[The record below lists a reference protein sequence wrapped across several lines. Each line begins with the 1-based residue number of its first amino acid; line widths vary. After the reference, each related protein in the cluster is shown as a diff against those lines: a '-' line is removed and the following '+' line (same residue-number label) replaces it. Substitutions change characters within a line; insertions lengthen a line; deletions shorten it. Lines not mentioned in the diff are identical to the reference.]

1 MINLEKLNSIAGKC
15 VMTIED
21 DNAMLDIIMMLL
33 KLQLFQLMVM
43 FTLRLLD
50 KFEVQRNS
58 KYPETGPF
66 PRSHLLSFQ
75 FLLNNAILPGAWR
88 ETFVC
93 DYPTSRMLQD
103 QSFFFFSFSSVTLRV
118 PPSISGTKRGIID
131 PLVSKRPKTKFKKSK
146 KTKKLN

>member
-1 MINLEKLNSIAGKC
+1 MINFDKLNSIVGNC
-15 VMTIED
+15 VIY
-21 DNAMLDIIMMLL
+21 NIYNYLLDIIMMLM

-103 QSFFFFSFSSVTLRV
+103 QSFFSFSSVTLRV
-118 PPSISGTKRGIID
+118 PPSIPGTKRGIID
-131 PLVSKRPKTKFKKSK
+131 PLVSKRPEKILNNKIPKKNEK
-146 KTKKLN
+146 